1 MKKKYTPEGK
11 PYLISTDPNTEGL
24 SLAIISYL
32 HLVEEPHKLTTDER
46 LWEAALLYLEH
57 CDKNSDI
64 FKRTFLG
71 SNSTQEE
78 DIEYNFKEA
87 ISAIMKH
94 ISVKEK
100 KVILNWGNTYKT
112 KNNILVRETK
122 DGKYISLKFFTKG
135 IIMSIKDYNNFM
147 NELGIQL
154 EDMTMV
160 QFNRLED
167 NIRITMGEDKYFDKY
182 KTLRCFTESLIT
194 EKQLKTNT
202 AVSNRKYNIDR
213 GFYIDNDFNEISSIF
228 TIL

>member
-32 HLVEEPHKLTTDER
+32 HLVEEPYNLTMEEK
-46 LWEAALLYLEH
+46 LWEAAFLYLEN

-71 SNSTQEE
+71 SSSTQEE

-100 KVILNWGNTYKT
+100 RVKLVWGKTYTT
-112 KNNILVRETK
+112 KHYILVRETK
-122 DGKYISLKFFTKG
+122 DGKYISLKVFTNG
-135 IIMSIKDYNNFM
+135 IIMSVKDFNNFM
-147 NELGIQL
+147 TELGIQL

-160 QFNRLED
+160 QFNRLEY
-167 NIRITMGEDKYFDKY
+167 NIRTTMGEDKYFDKY

-194 EKQLKTNT
+194 EKGLKPNI
-202 AVSNRKYNIDR
+202 AASNRKYSIDK
-213 GFYIDNDFNEISSIF
+213 GFYTENDFNEISPIF